1 MKLEFKIPGE
11 PMGKQRPKFS
21 RQGQFVKTYTP
32 QKTVNYETY
41 VKERFL
47 IEYPEYKPLEGELVV
62 RINSYFPI
70 PKSFSKKKKEQAEMG
85 MIKPTKKPDCDNIA
99 KIVLD
104 SLNGIAFMDD
114 KQVVNLVVTKNY
126 DPIPRVEVDIKEI
139 GGSDETHI

>member
-1 MKLEFKIPGE
+1 
-11 PMGKQRPKFS
+11 MGKQRPKFS

-47 IEYPEYKPLEGELVV
+47 IEHPEYKPLEGELVV
-62 RINSYFPI
+62 RINSYFSI
-70 PKSFSKKKKEQAEMG
+70 PKSFSKKKREQAEMG

-126 DPIPRVEVDIKEI
+126 DTIPCVEVSISNFE
-139 GGSDETHI
+139 GGINNG